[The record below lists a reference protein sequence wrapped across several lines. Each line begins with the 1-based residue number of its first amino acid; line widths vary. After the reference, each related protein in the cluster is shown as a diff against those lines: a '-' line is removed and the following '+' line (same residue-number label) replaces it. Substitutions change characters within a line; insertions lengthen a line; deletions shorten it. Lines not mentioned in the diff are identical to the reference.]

1 MYVYIHGNNTPN
13 RMLQIK
19 NYEIY
24 KNFNVNTFM
33 CMHVY
38 LTKDI
43 NVSIYTYNVKSKMY
57 KIWKSVRLLVKNMSL

>member
-1 MYVYIHGNNTPN
+1 MEII
-13 RMLQIK
+13 LQIECYRLKK

-43 NVSIYTYNVKSKMY
+43 NVSIYTYNVKG
-57 KIWKSVRLLVKNMSL
+57 KICKNLEKC